1 MIKSTAVVD
10 AVKDQCCSGIAVV
23 TPCDG
28 TKSFLPGGVPNLQFD
43 GFPGQLNHFGTIFNT
58 NGMFVDTLFEGTFNK
73 LMQGTRFTCTSVTNY
88 NELEDVVALCVQ
100 GGTKKEKK
108 KIGWW
113 CVWAWEML
121 SNVVRN
127 GCGFRGWSSKVS
139 KAQTKRE
146 KGLVSFT

>member
-100 GGTKKEKK
+100 GGTKKKK
-108 KIGWW
+108 KEDRVVVCLG
-113 CVWAWEML
+113 MG
-121 SNVVRN
+121 NVVRN